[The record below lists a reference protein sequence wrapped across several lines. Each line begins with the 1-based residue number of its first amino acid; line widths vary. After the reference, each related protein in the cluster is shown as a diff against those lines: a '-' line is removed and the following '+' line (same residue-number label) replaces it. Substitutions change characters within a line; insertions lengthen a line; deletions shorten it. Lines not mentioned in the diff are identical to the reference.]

1 MKSRLVAMVFLGVWM
16 SCSAVAGP
24 TVDRIRATKQVVIA
38 HREASVPF
46 SYLDADGRPIGY
58 AIDLCRQLVTGL
70 AARLGTGP
78 LKIRFLPVT
87 SATRI
92 ETIEKERADLGCE
105 SATNTEERRQRV
117 SFTVPH
123 YVTGTRFVVRADSG
137 IDSLRGFAGLRLLS
151 TTGTAPLK
159 VLRQANQDHNL
170 RIRIDE
176 VPDHAAGV
184 AAVDSGEADGFAM
197 DEILLQ
203 GLVAARPAP
212 QRLKIVGKYL
222 TVEALAIML
231 PRNDP
236 EFKLLV
242 DSEMKRL
249 IRSREAHALHDKWFT
264 QPIPP
269 YGRNLKLPMPFL
281 LRDSWRYP
289 TDWVPPPW
297 VMP

>member
-1 MKSRLVAMVFLGVWM
+1 MKTRFVVTLLLGLL
-16 SCSAVAGP
+16 AGP
-24 TVDRIRATKQVVIA
+24 LAIAGSTVDRIRATKQVVIA

-46 SYLDADGRPIGY
+46 SYVDGEGRPVGY
-58 AIDLCRQLVTGL
+58 AVDLCRQLVAGL
-70 AARLGTGP
+70 AIRLETGP

-92 ETIEKERADLGCE
+92 ETIEQERADLGCE
-105 SATNTEERRQRV
+105 SATNTAERRERV

-123 YVTGTRFVVRADSG
+123 YVTGTRFIVRAGSA
-137 IDSLRGFAGLRLLS
+137 ITSLRGFSGRRLLS
-151 TTGTAPLK
+151 TTGTSPLK
-159 VLRQANQDHNL
+159 VLRQANEEYSLGIHL
-170 RIRIDE
+170 DE
-176 VPDHAAGV
+176 VPDHDAGV
-184 AAVDSGEADGFAM
+184 AAVDNGQADGFAM

-203 GLVAARPAP
+203 GLMSARPDP
-212 QRLKIVGKYL
+212 SRLKIVGKYL

-236 EFKLLV
+236 EFKALV
-242 DSEMKRL
+242 DSEMKRMIL
-249 IRSREAHALHDKWFT
+249 SREAHALHDKWFMR
-264 QPIPP
+264 PIPP
-269 YGRNLKLPMPFL
+269 NGRNLNLPMPFL